1 MTKREFTG
9 KGGETWE
16 WEETPEVIAAIK
28 QLHESSKAVEAINS
42 KPKFKGN
49 YKGPLYAPHPDLKR
63 PKRIVTE
70 NVVITENDES
80 N

>member
-16 WEETPEVIAAIK
+16 WEETPEVVAAIK
-28 QLHESSKAVEAINS
+28 KLNESSKAVEAINS

-49 YKGPLYAPHPDLKR
+49 YQGPLYAPHPDLKR

-80 N
+80 I

>member
-16 WEETPEVIAAIK
+16 WEETPEVVAAIK
-28 QLHESSKAVEAINS
+28 QLHESSKAVEAVTNQT
-42 KPKFKGN
+42 KFKGN
-49 YKGPLYAPHPDLKR
+49 YQGPLYAPHPELKK
-63 PKRIVTE
+63 PKRVVTSK
-70 NVVITENDES
+70 VMITEKDES